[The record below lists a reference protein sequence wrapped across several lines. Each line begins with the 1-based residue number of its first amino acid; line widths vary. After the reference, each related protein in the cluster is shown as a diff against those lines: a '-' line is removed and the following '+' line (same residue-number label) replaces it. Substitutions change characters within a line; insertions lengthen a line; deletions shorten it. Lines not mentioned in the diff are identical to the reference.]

1 MRFVLTLFLMLA
13 IPAQAD
19 WLCSGKPSIKL
30 SRIELINAYSGNPVL
45 VNGNWLIALML
56 PVNDP
61 STQIAFGYLGISAAA
76 AERLAKTN
84 GLVDRNIR
92 LVATPTDMAFK
103 LRDNSPAVGYGL
115 VVVGDGIEKCN

>member
-1 MRFVLTLFLMLA
+1 M
-13 IPAQAD
+13 PAQAD

-30 SRIELINAYSGNPVL
+30 SRLELINAYSGNPVL